1 MKKKTCNIV
10 CVCVCVCAKKLHE
23 FFLARESKHSLII
36 LHVSHGAIKAQCS
49 PVKTHVPSL
58 QCHSSIS
65 SCSPIS
71 CPLKSSNF
79 NWIGMCPSR
88 LWCFWK
94 LSRSWL
100 KPSPKPFIQL
110 VDLKIKFESELCTI
124 ILHREGTAASLKS
137 FPVRSRYCSTHDL
150 WTCNGGS
157 LIAYCGAE
165 ELSVILGCLLF
176 PIVSNKDIIPAE
188 ATLANFNLSVAKYL
202 LESNNSLRASQPVS
216 PILQLDKFNSSIQ
229 LGVK

>member
-1 MKKKTCNIV
+1 MPIL
-10 CVCVCVCAKKLHE
+10 CVCVCVCMCKEA
-23 FFLARESKHSLII
+23 ARVFSSEREKNSLII
-36 LHVSHGAIKAQCS
+36 LHVSHAAIKAQCS

-79 NWIGMCPSR
+79 NWIGFCPSR
-88 LWCFWK
+88 MVCFWK

-124 ILHREGTAASLKS
+124 MLHREGTAASLKS
-137 FPVRSRYCSTHDL
+137 FPVRSRYCSTHDP
-150 WTCNGGS
+150 WGCSGGS
-157 LIAYCGAE
+157 LIA
-165 ELSVILGCLLF
+165 
-176 PIVSNKDIIPAE
+176 
-188 ATLANFNLSVAKYL
+188 
-202 LESNNSLRASQPVS
+202 
-216 PILQLDKFNSSIQ
+216 
-229 LGVK
+229 